1 MTFLFGGR
9 RHAAN
14 RRIIDRLNGDLVTA
28 VRSPA
33 FYESGVP
40 DTFAGR
46 FDVLVLHLVLVV
58 RRLRGCGEPGPAM
71 AQDLIDT
78 VFKHLDPAMREL
90 GVGDMAVPKRMKRLA
105 EGFLG
110 RSLAYDAAL
119 AMPGDDVLAESLSR
133 NLYGGT
139 RPALDLAAYVRSA
152 AALLET
158 CSVEVF
164 TEGPVRFPDPAAF
177 LVQEA
182 A

>member
-14 RRIIDRLNGDLVTA
+14 RRIIDRLNDDLVAA

-46 FDVLVLHLVLVV
+46 FDVLVLHLALVV
-58 RRLRGCGEPGPAM
+58 RRLRGLGQPGPAM

-110 RSLAYDAAL
+110 RSLAYDAGL
-119 AMPGDDVLAESLSR
+119 AAPEDDGLADSLSR

-139 RPALDLAAYVRSA
+139 RPARDLAAYVRSTV
-152 AALLET
+152 AALDGCGL
-158 CSVEVF
+158 EVF
-164 TEGPVRFPDPAAF
+164 TQGPLRFPDPAAF

>member
-28 VRSPA
+28 VRAPS

-58 RRLRGCGEPGPAM
+58 RRLRGLGEPGPAM

-78 VFKHLDPAMREL
+78 VFKHLDPALREL

-119 AMPGDDVLAESLSR
+119 ALAGDDVLAESLSR
-133 NLYGGT
+133 NLYGGA
-139 RPALDLAAYVRSA
+139 RPARDLAAYVRSTV
-152 AALLET
+152 ALLDT
-158 CSVEVF
+158 CGLEVF
-164 TEGPVRFPDPAAF
+164 TAGPLRFPDPAAF
-177 LVQEA
+177 LVQEPA
-182 A
+182 